1 MIKSLIKLLLFSSA
15 LSSCMASGS
24 GSREAYACWKIIHG
38 NEGRSAF
45 IERFAQLSQV
55 HGLSTLMEPVQGV
68 QFTNDI
74 GVVGLIIYGPPN
86 YGDIVAL
93 FQTGKFS
100 SNLTE
105 YLNSGANGAKNVQ
118 TCGELGIPAPVTV
131 SSTKTPTPINTKAEI

>member
-24 GSREAYACWKIIHG
+24 GSKEAYACWKIVHG

-45 IERFAQLSQV
+45 IERFTQLGRA
-55 HGLSTLMEPVQGV
+55 HGLTTLMEPVQGV
-68 QFTNDI
+68 EFTNGI

-93 FQTGKFS
+93 FQMGKFS

-105 YLNSGANGAKNVQ
+105 YLNGGADGSKNVQ

-131 SSTKTPTPINTKAEI
+131 SSTKRPPPINTKAEI